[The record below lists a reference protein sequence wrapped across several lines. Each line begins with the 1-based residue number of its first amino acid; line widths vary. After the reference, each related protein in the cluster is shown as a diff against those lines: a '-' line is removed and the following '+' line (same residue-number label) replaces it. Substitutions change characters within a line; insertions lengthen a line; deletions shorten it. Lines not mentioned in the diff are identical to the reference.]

1 MLINPSSQAVISILP
16 PELFLHHC
24 THRQGSVTQLH
35 VVFTHRTPLSHNPRR
50 LHHMPQGAPRST
62 DFPRAPPQAKPAS
75 SLSLSPCAPAR
86 SSPMLSRTAA
96 AGKYQHNSCIPQSPA
111 QGPRRAFS
119 AGETTGTK
127 LKQPPGPRKTRGG
140 WRKGGWPRAGAA
152 PDEGAGGESRATA
165 RGAWRGTEPRA
176 GKGFGGTQNHGLGRV
191 WEGNRTTGWEGF
203 GRGTEPRAGKG
214 LGGEQNHGLGRVWE
228 GNRTTGWEGFGRGT
242 EPRAGK
248 GLGGEQNHG
257 LGRVWGDT
265 EPRAGKGLGGE
276 QNHGLGRVWEGNR
289 TTGWGRFRGVQGHVL
304 GEVLGKNRTMVWEE
318 AGT

>member
-248 GLGGEQNHG
+248 GFGG
-257 LGRVWGDT
+257 T
-265 EPRAGKGLGGE
+265 
-276 QNHGLGRVWEGNR
+276 QNHGLGRVWEGNRTTGWEGFGRGTEPRAGKGFGGHR

>member
-265 EPRAGKGLGGE
+265 EPRAGKGFGG
-276 QNHGLGRVWEGNR
+276 HR

>member
-289 TTGWGRFRGVQGHVL
+289 TTGWEGVWGTQNHGL
-304 GEVLGKNRTMVWEE
+304 GEV
-318 AGT
+318 